1 MKIPLSY
8 IVRNLWTRKLTTTL
22 TAGGM
27 ALVVFV
33 FATVLMLEEGLR
45 ETLVQTGSWD
55 NAVVIRRSSG
65 TEVQSV
71 IDRNQAAVIASAP
84 EVAYGADGEPMASKE
99 VVVLI
104 NLEKRGSAK
113 PSNVVIRG
121 VGAKGLALRPQLK
134 LTEGRMFR
142 PGSSEIVAGRAI
154 AQRFSGAGLNE
165 TLRFG
170 GREWTVVGL
179 FDAGGSG
186 FDSEIWGDADQ
197 MMQAFRR
204 NAYSVT
210 VVKLVAA
217 DRFPA
222 FRARLEADPRL
233 TVEAKRETVFY
244 AEQSELLANFIRIL
258 GPDAVGDFFVRR
270 HHRRHDHDVRRGV
283 EPDRRDRHAARAGLS
298 TAQHPGGVPAR
309 IAVPVPARRG
319 DRALPRFVHATR
331 ERVDHE
337 LAVLR
342 GDRLPLFAHAA
353 HRPPVACVRSLHGIA
368 RRRAAGLAGGTAQD
382 RGRAAGG
389 VGCSGSGCPRIF
401 RATSSLDFSDSRLH
415 PQLASVVCNA
425 LTQFVPGARYQR
437 SRKG

>member
-45 ETLVQTGSWD
+45 DTLVQTGTWD
-55 NAVVIRRSSG
+55 NAVMIRRSSG

-134 LTEGRMFR
+134 LVEGRMFR

-210 VVKLVAA
+210 VVKLVSA

-258 GPDAVGDFFVRR
+258 GLTLSVIFSFGAIIGAMITMYAAVSNRTAEIGTLRALGFQRRSILAAFLLESLFLSLLGGAIGLVLASFMQFVSVSTMNWQSFSEIAFRFSLTPR
-270 HHRRHDHDVRRGV
+270 IVLQSLAFAAFMGLLGGV
-283 EPDRRDRHAARAGLS
+283 LPAARA
-298 TAQHPGGVPAR
+298 AR
-309 IAVPVPARRG
+309 LKIV
-319 DRALPRFVHATR
+319 DAL
-331 ERVDHE
+331 
-337 LAVLR
+337 
-342 GDRLPLFAHAA
+342 
-353 HRPPVACVRSLHGIA
+353 
-368 RRRAAGLAGGTAQD
+368 RAA
-382 RGRAAGG
+382 
-389 VGCSGSGCPRIF
+389 
-401 RATSSLDFSDSRLH
+401 
-415 PQLASVVCNA
+415 
-425 LTQFVPGARYQR
+425 
-437 SRKG
+437 

>member
-45 ETLVQTGSWD
+45 NTLVQTGTWD

-121 VGAKGLALRPQLK
+121 VGAKGLALRPQVK

-186 FDSEIWGDADQ
+186 FDSEIWGDAEQ

-222 FRARLEADPRL
+222 FRARLDADPRL

-244 AEQSELLANFIRIL
+244 AEQSEVLANFIRIL
-258 GPDAVGDFFVRR
+258 GLTLSVIFSFGAIIGAMITMYAAVSNRTAEIGTLRALGFQRR
-270 HHRRHDHDVRRGV
+270 SILAAFLLESLFLSLLGGV
-283 EPDRRDRHAARAGLS
+283 IGLCLASLMQLVTVSTMNWQSFAEIAFRFSLTPRIVMQSLAFAAFMGLLGGVLPAARA
-298 TAQHPGGVPAR
+298 AR
-309 IAVPVPARRG
+309 LKIV
-319 DRALPRFVHATR
+319 DAL
-331 ERVDHE
+331 
-337 LAVLR
+337 
-342 GDRLPLFAHAA
+342 
-353 HRPPVACVRSLHGIA
+353 
-368 RRRAAGLAGGTAQD
+368 RAA
-382 RGRAAGG
+382 
-389 VGCSGSGCPRIF
+389 
-401 RATSSLDFSDSRLH
+401 
-415 PQLASVVCNA
+415 
-425 LTQFVPGARYQR
+425 
-437 SRKG
+437 